1 MSDEW
6 LPECPNRT
14 RQHTKVL
21 HIKHMR
27 PAEKTRIDSLLSTAY
42 RLRYDAQLFADDYNV
57 NEQQMDQGDDADD
70 DDVDEDG
77 EEEEEEELSSS
88 NCAQSVAEDDE
99 NEDEDDD
106 DDEDEDEDDGVSAT
120 ISTSSGTVSSYQQV
134 LSIAKL
140 QMQQRRKHPRK
151 PPKATSSQRG
161 EQQLVPTD
169 ALVPI

>member
-1 MSDEW
+1 LYFPLCSISDEW

-14 RQHTKVL
+14 KQHTKVL

-27 PAEKTRIDSLLSTAY
+27 PSEKTRVDSLLSTAY

-57 NEQQMDQGDDADD
+57 NAQQLQQQDADELSGSECAASEADEDD
-70 DDVDEDG
+70 DD
-77 EEEEEEELSSS
+77 
-88 NCAQSVAEDDE
+88 DD
-99 NEDEDDD
+99 NDNDNDDD
-106 DDEDEDEDDGVSAT
+106 DDEDEDDGVSGT
-120 ISTSSGTVSSYQQV
+120 ISSSSGTVSSYQQV

-151 PPKATSSQRG
+151 PPKVTTTTTTAVKP
-161 EQQLVPTD
+161 QLVPTD